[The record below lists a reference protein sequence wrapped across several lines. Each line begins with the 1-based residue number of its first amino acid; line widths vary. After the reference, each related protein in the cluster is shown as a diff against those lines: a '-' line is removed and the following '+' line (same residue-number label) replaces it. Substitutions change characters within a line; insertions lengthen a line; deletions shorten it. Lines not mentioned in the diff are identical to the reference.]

1 MSDRITF
8 TDRLR
13 DRGFIDQ
20 WGFMG
25 FALTGFVAI
34 FVAKYLNVPTVGIS
48 MGALLLMFAY
58 ALVIGRAGTGRVR
71 ADQAGDNCYYLGLI
85 YTLAS
90 LSYAIANFDPND
102 TASTIVQGFG
112 IALASTIFGLI
123 LRVFFNQGRP
133 DLENVEEQTR
143 LELTE
148 AASRLKGE
156 LNGVVMQLNDFSRR
170 LQQSMQEMQE
180 AATTS
185 MEGFTKSSVDGLK
198 EVVMTANEAIRSEA
212 NDFAARSK
220 RYSTTFDELIGKL
233 EAHGESLGQV
243 TESHSALNSAA
254 LKAKKTA
261 ESVATSVEA
270 LVGATDAARSAAES
284 AEDASQSAAH
294 VAEKLSASVEKIE
307 IGFQSIRDETD
318 RQLGAIKDGP
328 VEASRVA
335 IDALAEAGRDLER
348 HLVQIANL
356 HAGLQTNLSS
366 QVESASEASKRHNDA
381 LEAELTRSREMV
393 GKVHGAL
400 VEMTGS
406 LVQKVE
412 QAG

>member
-25 FALTGFVAI
+25 FALMGFVAI

-348 HLVQIANL
+348 HLAQIANL
-356 HAGLQTNLSS
+356 HAGR
-366 QVESASEASKRHNDA
+366 KRGQETAID
-381 LEAELTRSREMV
+381 
-393 GKVHGAL
+393 
-400 VEMTGS
+400 
-406 LVQKVE
+406 
-412 QAG
+412 